1 MTKFVSKNRKK
12 FYLKAHLVFA
22 VKYRKKIIKGNIKND
37 IILNMEFIS
46 KKKDFIINEIN
57 SDLNHIH
64 ILISYEPKISI
75 SSIVRCLK
83 QENTYFLWKKY
94 NLYLNTIFFNK
105 KTFWSDGYF
114 VSSIGYTDEETIKE
128 YIENQ

>member
-1 MTKFVSKNRKK
+1 
-12 FYLKAHLVFA
+12 
-22 VKYRKKIIKGNIKND
+22 
-37 IILNMEFIS
+37 MEFIS

-64 ILISYEPKISI
+64 ILISYNPNLSI

-94 NLYLNTIFFNK
+94 NFYFFILKYYYNNLVFITIITFIINSMLNEK
-105 KTFWSDGYF
+105 
-114 VSSIGYTDEETIKE
+114 IKNNGE
-128 YIENQ
+128 